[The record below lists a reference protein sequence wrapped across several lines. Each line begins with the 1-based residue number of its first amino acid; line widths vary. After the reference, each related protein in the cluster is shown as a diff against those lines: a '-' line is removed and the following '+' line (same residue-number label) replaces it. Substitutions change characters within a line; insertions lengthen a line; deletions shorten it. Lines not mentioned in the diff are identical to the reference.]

1 MLEGMHFWASI
12 SGTKHAGHSP
22 LRIDLILRLLA
33 LAVNADVVVRSA
45 AAAWHFTITLYNYA
59 SVTERSKV
67 DTKQIGKSRRPNTL
81 KFLTFDFFSRH
92 LSQARP
98 TRFLIIPSWSME
110 ELCSGE
116 DILEVGMKELPH
128 GPMQELASRRRKAT
142 KGGGGPTAFQG
153 SSRGKDV
160 GARVLRRG
168 RAVIRARGR
177 SSGCGRS

>member
-1 MLEGMHFWASI
+1 MLEDMHFWASI

-33 LAVNADVVVRSA
+33 LAVNTYVVVRSA

-142 KGGGGPTAFQG
+142 KGGGGQRRSKAV
-153 SSRGKDV
+153 RV
-160 GARVLRRG
+160 GRTWEHV
-168 RAVIRARGR
+168 
-177 SSGCGRS
+177 C